1 MLANPTWKLDPVA
14 FIDDDAA
21 KRSQRILG
29 VPVRGCVDDVP
40 EMLGKFSV
48 EEVLLSSPSINGSN
62 EATVR
67 EACGKQDVP
76 VRRLYLEIR

>member
-1 MLANPTWKLDPVA
+1 V
-14 FIDDDAA
+14 
-21 KRSQRILG
+21 
-29 VPVRGCVDDVP
+29 
-40 EMLGKFSV
+40 LGKFSV

>member
-1 MLANPTWKLDPVA
+1 MMTR
-14 FIDDDAA
+14 
-21 KRSQRILG
+21 RSVHASSRSAC
-29 VPVRGCVDDVP
+29 PGCVDDVLDV
-40 EMLGKFSV
+40 LGKFSV